1 MPATGAGPPAPA
13 NGPFPTG
20 GYGPGAPGSVPALDE
35 LDLPAELVTGEAVAL
50 ELRPAS
56 FASRAL
62 AIALDLLI
70 LFMVA
75 WLAGFAVLSL
85 AFTMDA
91 AAGAALLLVTEVTIL
106 VGIPVTVE
114 TLTRGRSVGKLAA
127 GLRVVRDDGGPIRFR
142 HALIRG
148 LMGVLEFY
156 LSYGSIPLIVSLAN
170 KRGKRLGDILAG
182 TYVVRARGG
191 RPLPPPVGMPPE
203 LAGWAYSA
211 DIGRIP
217 DRLAMAVRQFLA
229 RVDALHP
236 SSRQRLSVDLATQ
249 LASYVAPPP
258 PGGVYPERFLA
269 AVMAERRRRDLD
281 RLMREQVQ
289 RYGREQ
295 RRAMA
300 SPLSSTGTRLIGG

>member
-1 MPATGAGPPAPA
+1 MNADRPGPQQPPAA
-13 NGPFPTG
+13 GVAGESFDG
-20 GYGPGAPGSVPALDE
+20 

-62 AIALDLLI
+62 AIFLDLLI
-70 LFMVA
+70 LLVTA
-75 WLAGFAVLSL
+75 WFVGIFVLSV
-85 AFTMDA
+85 AFTMDEA
-91 AAGAALLLVTEVTIL
+91 AAMALFLAAEVTIL
-106 VGIPVTVE
+106 VGVPVTVE

-148 LMGVLEFY
+148 LLGVLEFY
-156 LSYGSIPLIVSLAN
+156 VSFGVIPLITSLVN
-170 KRGKRLGDILAG
+170 KRGKRVGDILAG

-203 LAGWAYSA
+203 LAAWAFHA

-229 RVDALHP
+229 RTDALHP
-236 SSRQRLSVDLATQ
+236 ASRQRLGVGLATQ
-249 LASYVAPPP
+249 VARYVAPPP
-258 PGGVYPERFLA
+258 PPGVYPERFLA

-281 RLMREQVQ
+281 RLLREQAA
-289 RYGREQ
+289 RFEREQ
-295 RRAMA
+295 RRRAA
-300 SPLSSTGTRLIGG
+300 SPLSSTGTRLIGR

>member
-1 MPATGAGPPAPA
+1 MNADQPGVTGSPGDPPDRWDLP
-13 NGPFPTG
+13 
-20 GYGPGAPGSVPALDE
+20 VE
-35 LDLPAELVTGEAVAL
+35 LDLPQELVTGEAVAL
-50 ELRPAS
+50 DLRPAS

-70 LFMVA
+70 LVVGG
-75 WLAGFAVLSL
+75 WIVGVYLLSL
-85 AFTMDA
+85 LFALDDA
-91 AAGAALLLVTEVTIL
+91 AAAAVFLVTEVGIL
-106 VGIPVTVE
+106 VGVPVTVE

-148 LMGVLEFY
+148 LLGVLEFY
-156 LSYGSIPLIVSLAN
+156 LSYGSIPLIVSLTN
-170 KRGKRLGDILAG
+170 KRGKRVGDILAG

-203 LAGWAYSA
+203 LVAWALNA

-229 RVDALHP
+229 RIDALHP
-236 SSRQRLSVDLATQ
+236 ASRQRLGVGLATQ
-249 LASYVAPPP
+249 VAQYVAPPP
-258 PGGVYPERFLA
+258 PAGVYPERFLA

-281 RLMREQVQ
+281 RLLGEQTA
-289 RYGREQ
+289 RFAREQ
-295 RRAMA
+295 RRRAA
-300 SPLSSTGTRLIGG
+300 SPLSPTGSRLIGS